1 MSSVLL
7 CFPGTRGGVA
17 AGAGLLCLTGI
28 LEAVGGM
35 AQYGGLT
42 LPARGGLWDGGS
54 LLTTVAGTSVG
65 GKAIEAAGGCFSAV
79 PDGAE

>member
-1 MSSVLL
+1 
-7 CFPGTRGGVA
+7 
-17 AGAGLLCLTGI
+17 
-28 LEAVGGM
+28 M

-54 LLTTVAGTSVG
+54 FLTTVAGTSEG
-65 GKAIEAAGGCFSAV
+65 GEATGVCFGAIPDGAEQLLKAPPRFSAV

>member
-1 MSSVLL
+1 M
-7 CFPGTRGGVA
+7 
-17 AGAGLLCLTGI
+17 GI
-28 LEAVGGM
+28 LEATGGM

-54 LLTTVAGTSVG
+54 LLTTVAGTSEG
-65 GKAIEAAGGCFSAV
+65 GEATEAAGVCFSAIPDGAEQLLKAPPRFSAV